1 MSHSLAINE
10 SILGIIPVGLLCVG
24 VSMQNTEISILI
36 VEDEPRIR
44 TLLLD
49 LLAPKYACSS
59 AESASSAIRMME
71 SRFFHL
77 ALVDNGLPGM
87 SGISL
92 CRLIVNRS
100 PQTAV
105 LVVSGNTDAQ
115 SIDEAMK
122 AGATDYIIKPFTLA
136 QVVEAVELS
145 LKRHLPKSVA

>member
-1 MSHSLAINE
+1 
-10 SILGIIPVGLLCVG
+10 
-24 VSMQNTEISILI
+24 MQNTEISILI
-36 VEDEPRIR
+36 VEDEPPIQ

-49 LLAPKYACSS
+49 LLAPNYTCLS
-59 AESASSAIRMME
+59 AESASSAIRLME

-77 ALVDNGLPGM
+77 ALVDTGLPGM

-100 PQTAV
+100 PQTVV
-105 LVVSGNTDAQ
+105 LVVSGDSDPL

-136 QVVEAVELS
+136 QVVEAVERS